1 MDKLFEEVK
10 VKMVMKLNGV
20 SRKMARNLLEAKAK
34 EEKSLENLLYPP
46 EDFNENESSSGHS
59 YSNEDVVLADDFFGN

>member
-20 SRKMARNLLEAKAK
+20 SRKTARNLLEAKAK
-34 EEKSLENLLYPP
+34 EEQSLENLLYPP
-46 EDFNENESSSGHS
+46 EDSQENKSSSRHT
-59 YSNEDVVLADDFFGN
+59 YSRHEVVSADEFFGL